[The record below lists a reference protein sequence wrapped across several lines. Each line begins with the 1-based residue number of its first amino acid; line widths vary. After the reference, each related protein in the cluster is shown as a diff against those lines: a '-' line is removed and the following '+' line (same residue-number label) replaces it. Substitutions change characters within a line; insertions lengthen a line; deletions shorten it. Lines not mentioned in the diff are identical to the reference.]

1 MAELN
6 EIQTRVNRLFG
17 NIPTQVPTAALR
29 ASALVPPPVVPA
41 DAPAAFFSEFITEHL
56 EEAITLAERFIEI
69 ADATPGADGLDA
81 VVNEAATEKGRRPG
95 GMVEHA
101 LMLFILHHP
110 QGRTLRIPSLLTRSP
125 GQVFPSSALRLGPAG
140 PGPTYARSSQSSS
153 TPPEHRLDWFREDPL
168 ANEHHQHWHVVYPR
182 GGIPGTNPR
191 RLKDRHGEL
200 FVYMHQQMLARYD
213 AERLAIED
221 LGMVQPLAN
230 YHEPIPEGYDPGG
243 LVTANGNGTF
253 TEYAP
258 RPAGIA
264 MRDLAAAELGSAY
277 SVHDHE
283 LRRDRI
289 IDAIDSGFYRNGNQF
304 VPAPEGHLGSDL
316 LGKTNETTIDSVSRS
331 YYGNHHGFGH
341 VLIGLVIPNAQGVI
355 LNTAT
360 AIRDPAFWRWHR
372 HIDDINFRHQER
384 AAPHNFADIPAVS
397 MRSNGTESQDIILC
411 RLADVQAIGDA
422 EKEGAEIGQHAFGN
436 AGGNNNWNADFS
448 SGTSTFIYQ
457 GAEHNLPAVDELTT
471 EMKLG
476 QFTLGNGHTVG
487 FPYLSHDPYCYYIR
501 LKNESNAAKS
511 VTVRLFLVPTQSI
524 DADTGQVDN
533 PISDPHINNR
543 RLWIEMD
550 KFQHTLQAD
559 EEAVVFRQD
568 SESSVIRRPVV
579 DPGDVRDIEPS
590 GDPEDGYCECG
601 WPYHL
606 LLPRGTAAGMYF
618 RLFAIVTDGDIDR
631 VPGPEHCGSMSFCGV
646 RNEYP
651 DTRPMGYPFDRP
663 LGRGPWFQALVDRLP
678 NASSRRVLVRCVNL

>member
-6 EIQTRVNRLFG
+6 EVQTRVNRLFG
-17 NIPTQVPTAALR
+17 NIPTQTSRVAPQVLALSPPPTA
-29 ASALVPPPVVPA
+29 PA
-41 DAPAAFFSEFITEHL
+41 DTPPAFFSEFITDHL
-56 EEAITLAERFIEI
+56 EEAIALAERFMEI

-81 VVNEAATEKGRRPG
+81 VVNEATAEKTRRPS

-125 GQVFPSSALRLGPAG
+125 GQVFPSAALRLGPAG
-140 PGPTYARSSQSSS
+140 PGPVYARSLQSSS

-182 GGIPGTNPR
+182 VGIPGTNPR

-200 FVYMHQQMLARYD
+200 FIYMHQQMLARYD

-221 LGMVQPLAN
+221 LGQVQPLAN
-230 YHEPIPEGYDPGG
+230 YREAIPEGYDPGG
-243 LVTANGNGTF
+243 LVIANQDGSF

-258 RPAGIA
+258 RPAGTA
-264 MRDLAAAELGSAY
+264 MRDLSAAELGLDY

-283 LRRDRI
+283 LYRDRFL
-289 IDAIDSGFYRNGNQF
+289 DAIDSGVYRNGSEL
-304 VPAPEGHLGSDL
+304 VPSPEGHLGSDL
-316 LGKTNETTIDSVSRS
+316 FGKTNETTIDSVSRF

-341 VLIGLVIPNAQGVI
+341 VLIGLAMPNTQGVI

-372 HIDDINFRHQER
+372 HIDDLNFRRQER
-384 AAPHNFADIPAVS
+384 DAPHNFADIPPVS
-397 MRSNGTESQDIILC
+397 MRSTGTESQDIILC
-411 RLADVQAIGDA
+411 RLADIQAIGDA
-422 EKEGAEIGQHAFGN
+422 EKEGREIGQHAFGN
-436 AGGNNNWNADFS
+436 SGGNENWNTDFT
-448 SGTSTFIYQ
+448 SGSSTFTYKD
-457 GAEHNLPAVDELTT
+457 AEHTLATVAELTT

-476 QFTLGNGHTVG
+476 QFTLGNGHVVG
-487 FPYLSHDPYCYYIR
+487 FPYLSHEPYCYFIR
-501 LKNESNAAKS
+501 LKNDSSATKRI
-511 VTVRLFLVPTQSI
+511 TVRLFLAPTQAI
-524 DADTGQVDN
+524 DADAGQVDD
-533 PISDPHINNR
+533 PLSDAHLNNR

-550 KFQHTLQAD
+550 KFQHILEAN

-568 SESSVIRRPVV
+568 SESSIIRRPVV
-579 DPGDVRDIEPS
+579 DPSDVRDIEPS
-590 GDPEDGYCECG
+590 GNPEDGYCECG

-618 RLFAIVTDGDIDR
+618 RLFAFVTDGDIDQ

-663 LGRGPWFQALVDRLP
+663 LGRGPWLQRLVDALP
-678 NASSRRVLVRCVNL
+678 NAASRRVLVRCVNL